1 MKFLA
6 WFRTVKPGD
15 ALKWGGVVFAYCFA
29 VLFIV
34 SVILAIV
41 GQY

>member
-1 MKFLA
+1 MKFLI
-6 WFRTVKPGD
+6 WIRQVKPGE
-15 ALKWGGVVFAYCFA
+15 ALKWGGVIFAYCLA